1 MKGPLTAYLLALV
14 TGGLV
19 IYVELAS
26 QYPRTQKFAFCN
38 RVAICYF
45 FLHAILSAVLF
56 QLILSF
62 KDIDLIGKFVFDE
75 PHLKALAAGLQW
87 QALLRLRIFTFRTP
101 GGKDVPIGV
110 ELFWERIAKL
120 FERKLEEKEE
130 TALFD
135 FLRSYKQ
142 KYQDV
147 KAAKDIALQYL
158 GLGLSNLEKGE
169 MAAMRKKFEGAR
181 TSEEVMYT
189 FVRFR
194 GVKVFEQRFPL
205 V

>member
-26 QYPRTQKFAFCN
+26 QYLRTQKFALFN
-38 RVAICYF
+38 LVALCYF
-45 FLHAILSAVLF
+45 LLHAILSGVLF
-56 QLILSF
+56 HLILSV

-110 ELFWERIAKL
+110 ELFWERIANM

-130 TALFD
+130 TGLFD
-135 FLRSYKQ
+135 FLKSYKQ
-142 KYQDV
+142 KYQDL
-147 KAAKDIALQYL
+147 KAAKEIALQYL
-158 GLGLSNLEKGE
+158 GLLNLEKGE

>member
-1 MKGPLTAYLLALV
+1 
-14 TGGLV
+14 
-19 IYVELAS
+19 
-26 QYPRTQKFAFCN
+26 
-38 RVAICYF
+38 
-45 FLHAILSAVLF
+45 
-56 QLILSF
+56 
-62 KDIDLIGKFVFDE
+62 
-75 PHLKALAAGLQW
+75 
-87 QALLRLRIFTFRTP
+87 LRLRIFTFRTP

-189 FVRFR
+189 FIRFR
-194 GVKVFEQRFPL
+194 GVKVFEQRFSL

>member
-26 QYPRTQKFAFCN
+26 QYLRTQKFALCN
-38 RVAICYF
+38 LVALCYF
-45 FLHAILSAVLF
+45 LLHAILSGVLF
-56 QLILSF
+56 HLILSV

-75 PHLKALAAGLQW
+75 PHLKAIAAGLQW

-130 TALFD
+130 TGLFD

-142 KYQDV
+142 KYQDA
-147 KAAKDIALQYL
+147 KAAKEIALQYL
-158 GLGLSNLEKGE
+158 GLLYLEKGE

-194 GVKVFEQRFPL
+194 GVKVFDQRFPL